1 VLDRDAKAADN
12 PLSFSTS
19 HRPMTDWVRC
29 AERRA
34 TLARRME
41 TGIAII
47 PTAPERLRN
56 RDSDYLYRFDSY
68 FYHLCGFPEP
78 EAVLVV
84 LAGAESKSILFCR
97 DRNPERE
104 LWDGFRHG
112 PEGARETFRIDE
124 SASIATLDE
133 ALPRLI
139 ANQRALFY
147 APGADAGWDARVMNW
162 LNQVRA
168 QSRSGV
174 TAPHEIRDVRAIL
187 DEMRLFKDETELATM
202 RRAARISAAAHQ
214 RAMRHTRP
222 GKNEY
227 EIEAELL
234 YEFRRGGAQFP
245 AYWPIVAGGR
255 NACVLHYRDN
265 HAPLASGDLLLID
278 AGCELYGYASDI
290 TRTFPVNGR
299 FTGAQRD
306 IYELVLA
313 AQAAAIARVA
323 PGNSWNDPHDAAVQI
338 LARGFVDLGLCE
350 GPVERVIESGDYKR
364 YYMHRTGHWLGLD
377 VHDVGEYKLEG
388 DWRPL
393 QPGMT
398 LTVEPGCYIQ
408 PGDKVP
414 QSYWNIGVRIE
425 DDVLVTPG
433 GCELLTGDTPKSVR
447 EIEALV
453 GSG

>member
-1 VLDRDAKAADN
+1 MID
-12 PLSFSTS
+12 T
-19 HRPMTDWVRC
+19 TRC
-29 AERRA
+29 AERRT
-34 TLARRME
+34 TLARRMG

-78 EAVLVV
+78 DAVLVV
-84 LAGAESKSILFCR
+84 VAGVETKSILFCR
-97 DRNPERE
+97 DRNPDRE

-112 PEGARETFRIDE
+112 PEGARERFGIDE
-124 SASIATLDE
+124 TASIETLDE
-133 ALPRLI
+133 ALPQLI

-147 APGADAGWDARVMNW
+147 APGADPGWDARVMNW
-162 LNQVRA
+162 LNLVRA
-168 QSRSGV
+168 QSRTGV

-202 RRAARISAAAHQ
+202 RRAARISAAAHR

-255 NACVLHYRDN
+255 NACVLHYREN
-265 HAPLASGDLLLID
+265 HAPLAKGELLLID
-278 AGCELYGYASDI
+278 AGCELDGYASDI
-290 TRTFPVNGR
+290 TRTFPVDGR
-299 FTGAQRD
+299 FSSAQRD

-323 PGNSWNDPHDAAVQI
+323 PGNSWNDPHDAAVQV
-338 LARGFVDLGLCE
+338 LARGFVDFGLCE
-350 GPVERVIESGDYKR
+350 GPVERVIESEDYKR

-377 VHDVGEYKLEG
+377 VHDVGEYKIDG
-388 DWRPL
+388 KWRPL

-398 LTVEPGCYIQ
+398 ITVEPGCYIQ

-414 QSYWNIGVRIE
+414 ASYWNIGVRIE
-425 DDVLVTPG
+425 DDALVTAD
-433 GCELLTGDTPKSVR
+433 GCEVLTADTPKSVG